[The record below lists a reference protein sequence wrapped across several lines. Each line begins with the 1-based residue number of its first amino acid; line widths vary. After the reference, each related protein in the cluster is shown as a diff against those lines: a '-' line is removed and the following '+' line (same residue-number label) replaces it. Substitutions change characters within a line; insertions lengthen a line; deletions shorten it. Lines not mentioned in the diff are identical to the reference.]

1 MANET
6 IVTVGTYAEIISTA
20 AVANG
25 VMSAASTTI
34 ATALSATEEVYALL
48 DFKLDITSGTAP
60 TLNATFDLY
69 RNPGD
74 GTDVASI
81 PTTTYLQQYV
91 GSFVVA
97 NANDQYYIYGV
108 PNTDPNDKYYV
119 LNNGGQTSTFTLD
132 VRAKSYG
139 TA

>member
-1 MANET
+1 MANEA
-6 IVTVGTYAEIISTA
+6 IVTVGTYTEIISTA

-25 VMSAASTTI
+25 VMSAASTSI

-48 DFKLDITSGTAP
+48 DFKLDIKSDTAQK
-60 TLNATFDLY
+60 LKKTFDII
-69 RNPGD
+69 RRPAD
-74 GTDVASI
+74 GTDSSSI
-81 PTTTYLQQYV
+81 PTTTYLSQYV
-91 GSFVVA
+91 GSFTVA

-108 PNTDPNDKYYV
+108 PNSDPNDTFYV

>member
-6 IVTVGTYAEIISTA
+6 IVSIGSYTEIISSA

-25 VMSAASTTI
+25 VMSAASTSI
-34 ATALSATEEVYALL
+34 ATALSATEEVYPLL

-69 RNPGD
+69 RRPAD
-74 GTDVASI
+74 GTDSSSI

-97 NANDQYYIYGV
+97 NANDQYYIYGAA
-108 PNTDPNDKYYV
+108 NTDPNDTYYV

>member
-25 VMSAASTTI
+25 VMSAASTSI
-34 ATALSATEEVYALL
+34 AGALSATEEVYPLL
-48 DFKLDITSGTAP
+48 DFKLDITSGTVP
-60 TLNATFDLY
+60 TENSTFDLY
-69 RNPGD
+69 RRPAD
-74 GTDVASI
+74 GTDSAAI
-81 PTTTYLQQYV
+81 PTTTYLHQYV
-91 GSFVVA
+91 GSFVVD
-97 NANDQYYIYGV
+97 NTNDQYYLYGV
-108 PNTDPNDKYYV
+108 ANTDPNDTYYV